1 MDELERKLRAYYDS
15 IEPDEAFIER
25 LKALEHSPQAEPR
38 PRRVRRYLLPAAAA
52 VMAVVALGAGWTYL
66 RASLPGNAPEPMS
79 AAEEIPAA
87 DHSDDNYVNQPPAE
101 APAEEPA
108 AASEPAASAEGPEQE
123 VPAAEAP
130 EPPAAEAVTFPVQQG
145 SPPAQTPQMPAQNA
159 PQPPEPEPQA
169 PPEDDPPE
177 VDPDPPE
184 VDPDPPADDPDPPA
198 EDDPEPPEPVTLS
211 ADFFSE
217 GSCDF
222 VSITN
227 TATGETVTF
236 DMTGL
241 APAPIRKHG
250 AGLDP
255 NAPIPSESDSDKI
268 GYLFQRS
275 AFGCEIIIRIERD
288 AAGHSW
294 VLASPIT

>member
-15 IEPDEAFIER
+15 IEPDEAFIEQ
-25 LKALEHSPQAEPR
+25 LKALEHSPEARPKPR
-38 PRRVRRYLLPAAAA
+38 KARRYLLPAAAA

-108 AASEPAASAEGPEQE
+108 AASEPTASAEGPEQE
-123 VPAAEAP
+123 VTAAEAP
-130 EPPAAEAVTFPVQQG
+130 EPPAAEAITSPVQQG
-145 SPPAQTPQMPAQNA
+145 SPPAQTPQTPAQSA

-169 PPEDDPPE
+169 
-177 VDPDPPE
+177 PPE

-198 EDDPEPPEPVTLS
+198 EDPDPPAEDDPEPPGPVTLS

-222 VSITN
+222 VSVTN

-241 APAPIRKHG
+241 APAPSRKHG
-250 AGLDP
+250 ADP
-255 NAPIPSESDSDKI
+255 GSEDPPEEAADRI
-268 GYLFQRS
+268 AYLFQRS